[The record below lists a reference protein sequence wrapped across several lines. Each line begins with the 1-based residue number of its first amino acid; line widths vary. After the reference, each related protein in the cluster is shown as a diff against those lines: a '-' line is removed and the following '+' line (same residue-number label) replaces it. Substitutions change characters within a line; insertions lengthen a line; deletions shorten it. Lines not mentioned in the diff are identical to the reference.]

1 MKRKI
6 CRALTLA
13 ALIAAFVLALGCG
26 AALADIGGSC
36 GANVT
41 WSLNTTTGVLTVSGT
56 GAVNDYSHSSN
67 LSPLKG
73 DTRVKSL
80 VVEQGVTTIGNYF
93 LYQCTNL
100 TSVSL
105 PDSLQSIGNG
115 AFSRCAL
122 NSLSLPDSLSFI
134 GRDAF
139 NGNNGITS
147 LQTPMGLKDIGGAA
161 FRGMSGLT
169 SVTFSPFLK
178 TIGEESFKNCTSLQT
193 VELWDGLTTIG
204 DRAFQ
209 DCSSLTNVYVIGPSI
224 TFGNNVFSRCN
235 ENLTLIG
242 YDLAPA
248 HDYATANGIS
258 YASMDGVCGENLE
271 YLFNYS
277 DKSMVI
283 RGTGPMNDYPIDS
296 QPWAAFK
303 SKIES
308 VYLEEGV
315 TAIGYGDFYKCRSLY
330 GIHLPSTLTHI
341 GTEAFAYCT
350 SMISITLPKN
360 LTSIG
365 GRAFASC
372 TNLLSLTIPESVTT
386 LGAYAFSPCIGLAS
400 VSLPWSITDIPN
412 GLFYGDKSL
421 RTVTIPGS
429 VKTIGL
435 YAFEQCTALEYID
448 LPNSLVSLGKYAFNG
463 CPSLQAAAFY
473 CSNTEI
479 AASAF
484 QKTDSLTLYG
494 WSNATAH
501 DYANANAIPFVNLS
515 SLSCKCG
522 DNLIWTLN
530 TNTGAATITGT
541 GPMWNYN
548 HNSSNWSPTTMYK
561 DIITSVTFDDRATTV
576 GNWFFDGCKYL
587 TSVHLPASLVMVG
600 SNAFRGC
607 TGLQDITIPEGVK
620 SIGVSAFINCTGLTG
635 IKLPLSVTEIGVY
648 AFSGCVNLYTAE
660 IPNPDCVIGN
670 EAYNVFE
677 GTSLLILK
685 GHYCSTTEDYACN
698 APHAME
704 HLTPFP
710 GFFLPENLTAIEEE
724 AFQGIKAIAVVI
736 PKNIQSISGNP
747 FAGSSVQFIYGFPGT
762 PAETLAQDYPSQF
775 RFVPLTDTWYTRLK
789 NEY

>member
-36 GANVT
+36 GAHVT

-56 GAVNDYSHSSN
+56 GAVNDYSYSSN

-73 DTRVKSL
+73 DSRVKSL

-105 PDSLQSIGNG
+105 PDGLQSIGNG

-193 VELWDGLTTIG
+193 VELWDGLTTVG
-204 DRAFQ
+204 DWAFQ

-248 HDYATANGIS
+248 HAYATENGIS
-258 YASMDGVCGENLE
+258 YASMDGKCGDDLE

-277 DKSMVI
+277 SKSMVI
-283 RGTGPMNDYPIDS
+283 RGTGPMYDSS
-296 QPWAAFK
+296 QPWAAFR
-303 SKIES
+303 SQIES
-308 VYLEEGV
+308 VTLEEGV
-315 TAIGYGDFYKCRSLY
+315 TTIGKYAFYECRSLY
-330 GIHLPSTLTHI
+330 GTHLPSTLTHI
-341 GTEAFAYCT
+341 GTEAFAFCT
-350 SMISITLPKN
+350 GMISITLPKN
-360 LTSIG
+360 LESIG
-365 GRAFASC
+365 STAFGSC
-372 TNLLSLTIPESVTT
+372 INLLSITIPEGVTT
-386 LGAYAFSPCIGLAS
+386 LKFQTFVNCFGLTS
-400 VSLPWSITDIPN
+400 VTLPWSLTEISNSVFRSCT
-412 GLFYGDKSL
+412 SL
-421 RTVTIPGS
+421 RNITIPGS
-429 VKTIGL
+429 VTTIGDD
-435 YAFEQCTALEYID
+435 AFSGCTALTKID
-448 LPNSLVSLGKYAFNG
+448 LPNSVNHVGSNAFYD
-463 CPSLQAAAFY
+463 CSSLQAAAFY
-473 CSNTEI
+473 YSNTEI
-479 AASAF
+479 KPNAF

-494 WSNATAH
+494 WSNSTAH

-587 TSVHLPASLVMVG
+587 TSVHLPASLVRVG

-710 GFFLPENLTAIEEE
+710 GFFLPENLTAIEGE

-762 PAETLAQDYPSQF
+762 PAETLAQDYLSQF

-789 NEY
+789 NEH